1 MQIGLQLISK
11 RWNSFRLERNRWHNV
26 LTRLVAIVQS
36 LAETNMALRGNTNK
50 LYEPN
55 NDNFLKEV
63 ELMAKFDPVMM
74 QHVCRVGNDA
84 DRHTHYLGNKI
95 QNELI
100 EKIVEEIKTSKY
112 FSIILDCTPDMSHK
126 KQLSIIIR
134 IVTQEDMPKI
144 KEHFLGFFVA
154 EESTGES
161 LSALILA
168 RLVELNIPFEDCRV

>member
-11 RWNSFRLERNRWHNV
+11 RWNSFRLERNRWRNV

-55 NDNFLKEV
+55 NGNFLKEV

-126 KQLSIIIR
+126 EQLSIIIR